1 MEVSKKIVFIK
12 DWILNYVNSMP
23 KKAKALVIGISGGID
38 SSVTSALCAMTG
50 LKTIALCMPIKQ
62 ITSQHDLSLK
72 HKEWLEEKFKNVETY
87 TIELDEVFKSFQSK
101 LSKFDNSH
109 GMSNSRA
116 RIRMTTLYQVAAA
129 NNGIVVGTGNKVED
143 FGVGFFTKYG
153 DGGVDI
159 SPIADCTKTEVW
171 ELGKELKILEEII
184 KAQPTDGLWDDE
196 RTDEKQLGLTYEQV
210 EEAMSNSSSKNR
222 LKYEE
227 IRKLNLHKMQTI
239 PVCKIPK

>member
-12 DWILNYVNSMP
+12 DWILNYTNSMP
-23 KKAKALVIGISGGID
+23 IKANSLVIGISGGID
-38 SSVTSALCAMTG
+38 SSVTSTICAMTG
-50 LKTIALCMPIKQ
+50 KKTIILTMPIKQ
-62 ITSQHDLSLK
+62 IKTQHDLSLK
-72 HKEWLEEKFKNVETY
+72 HEKWLKNKFKNVESH

-101 LSKFDNSH
+101 LSDFENVH
-109 GMSNSRA
+109 GLANSRA

-143 FGVGFFTKYG
+143 FGVGFYTKYG

-171 ELGKELKILEEII
+171 ELGKELGILKEII
-184 KAQPTDGLWDDE
+184 QAQPTDGLWDDG
-196 RTDEKQLGLTYEQV
+196 RTDVGQLGLTYQEL
-210 EEAMSNSSSKNR
+210 EDAMINSNSPHRSKY
-222 LKYEE
+222 LEK
-227 IRKLNLHKMQTI
+227 RKLNLHKMEPI